1 MSNSDKIIKSIKE
14 SRYIALVFLFALLIY
29 FYYFGDY
36 NLFISLIVGCSFLII
51 LLSNNAI
58 SNENKGE
65 SAVLHMIL
73 IVLMI
78 GFYDYFST
86 TNDRLNNFANFL
98 LPVAFLSTVYGFYLN
113 IKKLI

>member
-1 MSNSDKIIKSIKE
+1 M
-14 SRYIALVFLFALLIY
+14 
-29 FYYFGDY
+29 
-36 NLFISLIVGCSFLII
+36 GCSFLII

-65 SAVLHMIL
+65 IAVLHMIL

-98 LPVAFLSTVYGFYLN
+98 LPVAFFKYCIWFLFEYKEIN
-113 IKKLI
+113 LIYAIHIIAEIQVS

>member
-1 MSNSDKIIKSIKE
+1 M
-14 SRYIALVFLFALLIY
+14 
-29 FYYFGDY
+29 
-36 NLFISLIVGCSFLII
+36 GCSFLII

-65 SAVLHMIL
+65 IAVLHMIL

>member
-14 SRYIALVFLFALLIY
+14 SRYIALVFLLIY

-65 SAVLHMIL
+65 IAVLHMVL

>member
-29 FYYFGDY
+29 FYYFGDC

-65 SAVLHMIL
+65 IAVLHMIL